1 MVETLSIAV
10 IGGPGVG
17 KTSIIRQFLYND
29 FTEVYT
35 PTNSRYV
42 YRPSVILNGNMYD
55 LKIMDV
61 PPLSSFPASTSQMP
75 VVDSE
80 AVQNPA
86 SPGRFLNLLSSLDL
100 KTLPEWM
107 DLRCRG
113 VRNANAYIL
122 VYDICCVESFEYVK
136 MIRQQIVEHR
146 VGSSSEAPILVVG
159 SKRDLQRQRFTPRR
173 AVSVLVKKSWKC
185 GYVECSAKYNWHIT
199 LLFKELLGSAVAR
212 GLRHNHSSIRLQGAL
227 HRNRCSVM

>member
-1 MVETLSIAV
+1 MVETLSIAI

-61 PPLSSFPASTSQMP
+61 PPLSSFPASTSQ
-75 VVDSE
+75 
-80 AVQNPA
+80 
-86 SPGRFLNLLSSLDL
+86 
-100 KTLPEWM
+100 EWM

-136 MIRQQIVEHR
+136 MIRQQIVEHSPHR
-146 VGSSSEAPILVVG
+146 SPATQEAFYLFRRMPAIPMLVLAG
-159 SKRDLQRQRFTPRR
+159 LRSHAGK
-173 AVSVLVKKSWKC
+173 
-185 GYVECSAKYNWHIT
+185 
-199 LLFKELLGSAVAR
+199 LLGVDFSKKNNGVVVR
-212 GLRHNHSSIRLQGAL
+212 YMLYKE
-227 HRNRCSVM
+227 

>member
-1 MVETLSIAV
+1 MVETLSIAI

-61 PPLSSFPASTSQMP
+61 PPLSSFPASTSQ
-75 VVDSE
+75 
-80 AVQNPA
+80 
-86 SPGRFLNLLSSLDL
+86 
-100 KTLPEWM
+100 EWM

-122 VYDICCVESFEYVK
+122 VYDICCVESFE
-136 MIRQQIVEHR
+136 
-146 VGSSSEAPILVVG
+146 VGSSSEVPILVVG

-212 GLRHNHSSIRLQGAL
+212 SLRHNHSSIRLQGAL